1 VPVEPDNRRGE
12 VRAQHA
18 TTHGPDGGI
27 WHLISLICR
36 VSSRPPDLPALIS
49 ETMEKTNLS
58 AEMAA
63 ASAEAARVVGNVP
76 QNALNARTPCDDWD
90 LRTLLNHTILWT
102 SYSAERRAHGESVAE
117 DLMNKD
123 FTADPGFREDYARQI
138 GKAVTAWSA
147 PEAWTGTRNVMGDA
161 TPAADVGAML
171 LMETALHGWDVARAT
186 GQEFRTDEQTA
197 KALEDIVQAQ
207 AELFRKYQG
216 FADAVEPA
224 ENATA
229 FEHALTLSGRDP
241 NWKPAS

>member
-1 VPVEPDNRRGE
+1 
-12 VRAQHA
+12 
-18 TTHGPDGGI
+18 
-27 WHLISLICR
+27 
-36 VSSRPPDLPALIS
+36 
-49 ETMEKTNLS
+49 MEQKNLS

-63 ASAEAARVVGNVP
+63 AAAEAARVVSKVP
-76 QNALNARTPCDDWD
+76 GGTLDAPTPCGDWD

-138 GKAVTAWSA
+138 SKAVSAWSD
-147 PEAWTGTRNVMGDA
+147 PEAWAGTRKVMGDA

-171 LMETALHGWDVARAT
+171 LMEMGLHGWDVARAT
-186 GQEFRTDEQTA
+186 GQEFNADNETA

-216 FADAVEPA
+216 FADAIEPPP
-224 ENATA
+224 NATA
-229 FEHALTLSGRDP
+229 FERALTLSGRDP
-241 NWKPAS
+241 DWKPAS

>member
-1 VPVEPDNRRGE
+1 M
-12 VRAQHA
+12 
-18 TTHGPDGGI
+18 
-27 WHLISLICR
+27 
-36 VSSRPPDLPALIS
+36 
-49 ETMEKTNLS
+49 ETKNLS

-63 ASAEAARVVGNVP
+63 AAAEAARVVGNVP
-76 QNALNARTPCDDWD
+76 RNALDAPTPCGDWD

-138 GKAVTAWSA
+138 GEAVKAWSA
-147 PEAWTGTRNVMGDA
+147 PEAWAGTRNVMGDA

-186 GQEFRTDEQTA
+186 GQEFKTDEQTA
-197 KALEDIVQAQ
+197 AALEDIVQAQ

-216 FADAVEPA
+216 FADAVEPPK
-224 ENATA
+224 NATA
-229 FEHALTLSGRDP
+229 FERALTLSGRDP

>member
-1 VPVEPDNRRGE
+1 
-12 VRAQHA
+12 
-18 TTHGPDGGI
+18 
-27 WHLISLICR
+27 
-36 VSSRPPDLPALIS
+36 
-49 ETMEKTNLS
+49 MENKNLS

-63 ASAEAARVVGNVP
+63 AAAEAARVVNGVP
-76 QNALNARTPCDDWD
+76 EGTLDAATPCGDWD

-138 GKAVTAWSA
+138 GQAIKAWSS
-147 PEAWTGTRNVMGDA
+147 PGAWEGTRNVMGDA

-171 LMETALHGWDVARAT
+171 LMEMALHGWDVARAT
-186 GQEFRTDEQTA
+186 DQEFIVDDTTA

-216 FADAVEPA
+216 FADAIEPPQ
-224 ENATA
+224 NATA
-229 FEHALTLSGRDP
+229 FERALTLSGRDP
-241 NWKPAS
+241 SWKPAS

>member
-1 VPVEPDNRRGE
+1 
-12 VRAQHA
+12 
-18 TTHGPDGGI
+18 
-27 WHLISLICR
+27 
-36 VSSRPPDLPALIS
+36 
-49 ETMEKTNLS
+49 MEKKNLS

-76 QNALNARTPCDDWD
+76 QKALDTPTPCGEWD

-138 GKAVTAWSA
+138 GKAVTAWSV
-147 PEAWTGTRNVMGDA
+147 PEAWAGTRNVMGDA

-186 GQEFRTDEQTA
+186 GQEFTTDEQTA
-197 KALEDIVQAQ
+197 EAVEDIVQAQ

-216 FADAVEPA
+216 FADAVEPQK
-224 ENATA
+224 NATA
-229 FEHALTLSGRDP
+229 FERALTLSGRDP